1 MSKAENI
8 LTVSRYD
15 WRNLPVAVVI
25 DSAVTV
31 FKESHRLPDEW
42 TFLIEEDGLF
52 DPKRNGYV
60 HDIVKQFPHPNPYLR
75 KVEDQIIEAMDIWA
89 VSNNGNSLV
98 WISPIFIGEYPC
110 NKIEVLQKWPDSKG
124 TNNVTLQFD
133 CDADTCLRLVKI
145 IFPEL
150 EKIKDPEELRK
161 SVIVNDNLDINKVLE
176 IVGPYIPKPKNIKEI
191 PKEHFDYIA
200 NLAHKGAD
208 QRFIAYEMERL
219 GMIGEQSFSC
229 PGRGLNGILS
239 ESSLNINGAE
249 DKYGSL
255 QFTCPHCGAIN
266 TRPFGQLL
274 SHCQHC
280 GGDVK
285 C

>member
-110 NKIEVLQKWPDSKG
+110 NKIEVLQKWPDSKEQIM
-124 TNNVTLQFD
+124 LLFS
-133 CDADTCLRLVKI
+133 L
-145 IFPEL
+145 
-150 EKIKDPEELRK
+150 
-161 SVIVNDNLDINKVLE
+161 IVMR
-176 IVGPYIPKPKNIKEI
+176 IP
-191 PKEHFDYIA
+191 A
-200 NLAHKGAD
+200 
-208 QRFIAYEMERL
+208 
-219 GMIGEQSFSC
+219 
-229 PGRGLNGILS
+229 
-239 ESSLNINGAE
+239 
-249 DKYGSL
+249 
-255 QFTCPHCGAIN
+255 
-266 TRPFGQLL
+266 
-274 SHCQHC
+274 
-280 GGDVK
+280 
-285 C
+285 